1 MHEYGMPVGKNAKN
15 NTFHQHP
22 WEELEGGA
30 SRQERKDSLN
40 HE

>member
-1 MHEYGMPVGKNAKN
+1 MHEYGMHVGKNAKN
-15 NTFHQHP
+15 TFNQHL
-22 WEELEGGA
+22 WEEIEGEA